1 MAASTRQTN
10 LLVQED
16 WKKIYESFQ
25 NADFQ
30 SYDFETLRKSMI
42 EYIKTYY
49 PEDFN
54 DFVESSEYVALID
67 LIAFLGQSLAFRADL
82 NARENFIDT
91 AERRDSVLKL
101 AKLIGYY
108 PKRNI
113 AATGMLRVENI
124 ATSETLFDSNGL
136 DIANLNIAWNDSA
149 NDMWEE
155 QWNSILN
162 AAFIPSQTVGFPG
175 NTNNIADIRTEEY
188 AVQMPAN
195 IIPNFKFSTSVAG
208 VGTTFEIVSST
219 SANKEYIYEVEP
231 RAKGTFNMLY
241 RNDNLG
247 NDSMDTGWFM
257 YFKQGEI
264 QTFDFNLTDS
274 LPNRVVSVNVSDIN
288 NTDVWLFTLDSTGKP
303 SIQWSQVPAVS
314 ATNVIYNTMTER
326 KLYQVNSRAGDQID
340 LVFGDGAFADIP
352 LGAFRV
358 FFRTSNGLN
367 YRITPDEM
375 QNITIPIGY
384 ISRSGRQ
391 ETLTVRANLRYVVNN
406 ATARESLT
414 EIRQKAPQQYY
425 TQDRMVTG
433 EDYNILP
440 YTKFSSILKVKSV
453 NRSSSGVSRYLDT
466 VDVTGKYSATN
477 IFCQDGLLYRRE
489 TVDSVDFSVNQ
500 IQTDLVSALRSLVNT
515 DILNTHLVGYQQFVY
530 EKLPRYNTS
539 DVTTNTVPFQ
549 AAWTQATV
557 GTNNSRGY
565 FTFSTNYKTARST
578 GTLANP
584 PLKIGIAASNALKYL
599 LPGAIIKFRASE
611 SLSNTPAYFDAN
623 NNIKFGKPSK
633 TGDRVYIYAT
643 VAQVLNDGGDRIQIA
658 SDAGPVTLS
667 QIIPSGA
674 YIEEIVP
681 KLYTAVPDD
690 ILSTASTFVKS
701 KKNFGMHFNQR
712 LQKWT
717 IILPQDLKLSQTVTN
732 STILNTDGVN
742 AEYDDT
748 TAGNTTATAAD
759 SAWIIA
765 FVSKPLGYR
774 VYYRQLNYLFESLLE
789 TKFYYDNLVRVYD
802 SKTASVITDHVKVL
816 NSNMSPDSSGPLLDD
831 KTFFIH
837 AMMTDPDGYKNPN
850 RVIVKFA
857 DTNRDGIP
865 DNPDIFTEVV
875 KPTVDSLSKLVFFS
889 RSNIASQYQTLVPF
903 ESGAVVVDYPTQG
916 EISANWNL
924 YDDGQV
930 FYAYTDF
937 KFYVLSVQVVDQLE
951 VRKLISSAVGEEFVF
966 YQGRTD
972 LYFQYRHASPGN
984 RRIDPSPNNIIDVYL
999 LEKGYADAY
1008 QAWIRDTSGKVAL
1021 PTAPTTEQ
1029 LSQNYATLNDF
1040 KTISDTMVFNSA
1052 KFKPVFGK
1060 GAPAVLQAT
1069 FKVVK
1074 NVNMNISDNEI
1085 KVSVI
1090 DAINTYFDIANWD
1103 FGETFYF
1110 SELSAFLHQTLVPNV
1125 SSIIIVPT
1133 STDLSFGQLY
1143 QINAEPDEII
1153 ISTATVNNVQVISA
1167 VTAAQ
1172 LK

>member
-16 WKKIYESFQ
+16 WKKVYESFQ

-54 DFVESSEYVALID
+54 DFLESSEYIALID
-67 LIAFLGQSLAFRADL
+67 LIAFLGQALAFRADL

-108 PKRNI
+108 PKRNVP
-113 AATGMLRVENI
+113 ASGLLRIEAVS
-124 ATSETLFDSNGL
+124 TSETLYDSNGL
-136 DIANLNIAWNDSA
+136 DIANLTIQWNDGA

-175 NTNNIADIRTEEY
+175 NTNSIADIRTEEY
-188 AVQMPAN
+188 AVQIASN
-195 IIPNFKFSTSVAG
+195 IIPNFKFNSSVAG
-208 VGTTFEIVSST
+208 VGTSFEIVSAT
-219 SANKEYIYEVEP
+219 SINKEYIYEIEP
-231 RAKGTFNMLY
+231 RAKGYYNLLY

-247 NDSMDTGWFM
+247 NDSIDTGWFM
-257 YFKQGEI
+257 YFKQGDL
-264 QTFDFNLTDS
+264 QTFDFTLTES

-288 NTDVWLFTLDSTGKP
+288 NSDVWLFQLDTAGNP
-303 SIQWSQVPAVS
+303 TTQWSMVPAIS

-326 KLYQVNSRAGDQID
+326 KLFQVNSRAGDQID

-358 FFRTSNGLN
+358 FFRVSNGLT
-367 YRITPDEM
+367 YRITPDEI

-384 ISRSGRQ
+384 TSRTGRE

-406 ATARESLT
+406 ATAREALT

-489 TVDSVDFSVNQ
+489 TVDSKDFVVNQ
-500 IQTDLVSALRSLVNT
+500 IQTDLVSALRSLVNR
-515 DILNTHLVGYQQFVY
+515 DILNANLIGYEQFVY

-539 DVTTNTVPFQ
+539 DINVNSVPFQ
-549 AAWTQATV
+549 AAWTQASV
-557 GTNNSRGY
+557 STNSSRGY
-565 FTFSTNYKTARST
+565 FTFATNYRTAKIA
-578 GTLANP
+578 GTLPNP
-584 PLKIGIAASNALKYL
+584 PLKIGQAASNALKYL

-611 SLSNTPAYFDAN
+611 NLSNIPAYFDAN
-623 NNIKFGKPSK
+623 NNIKLGMPSK
-633 TGDRVYIYAT
+633 TGDREFIYAT
-643 VAQVLNDGGDRIQIA
+643 VVQVLDNGGETIQTA
-658 SDAGPVTLS
+658 SDPGPVTLS

-681 KLYTAVPDD
+681 KLYTQVTDD
-690 ILSTASTFVKS
+690 VLSTASTLVKS
-701 KKNFGMHFNQR
+701 KKNFGFHFNQNT
-712 LQKWT
+712 QKWS
-717 IILPQDLKLSQTVTN
+717 IILPQDLKLTQTGTN
-732 STILNTDGVN
+732 SFILNTDGVN
-742 AEYDDT
+742 AEYDET
-748 TAGNTTATAAD
+748 SAGNVTATAAD
-759 SAWIIA
+759 SSWLIA

-774 VYYRQLNYLFESLLE
+774 VYYRQVNYIFESLLE

-802 SKTASVITDHVKVL
+802 SKTASVITDQVKVL
-816 NSNMSPDSSGPLLDD
+816 NSNMAPDSSGPLLDD

-850 RVIVKFA
+850 RVVVKFA

-875 KPTVDSLSKLVFFS
+875 QPSVDSLTKLVFFT
-889 RSNIASQYQTLVPF
+889 RSNIASQYQTLVPLAPG
-903 ESGAVVVDYPTQG
+903 SVVIDYPTQG
-916 EISANWNL
+916 EISANWIRYL
-924 YDDGQV
+924 DGQV
-930 FYAYTDF
+930 FYAYSDF
-937 KFYVLSVQVVDQLE
+937 KFYVLSVQVIDQLE
-951 VRKLISSAVGEEFVF
+951 VRKLIASDVGEQFLF
-966 YQGRTD
+966 YQGRTN

-1008 QAWIRDTSGKVAL
+1008 QSWIRDTSGKVAL

-1074 NVNMNISDNEI
+1074 NINMSISDNEI

-1090 DAINTYFDIANWD
+1090 DAINEYFDIANWD

-1110 SELSAFLHQTLVPNV
+1110 SELSAYLHQTLVPNV
-1125 SSIIIVPT
+1125 SSIIIVPN

-1153 ISTATVNNVQVISA
+1153 ISTATVENVQIISA
-1167 VTAAQ
+1167 VTTAQ